1 MTAPLR
7 IGPYTIERLLGVG
20 SFATVW
26 LGYDPALDAHVAIKV
41 LAENWSHDLRVR
53 ERFRD
58 EARLLRRLEHER
70 LVRVHAVGELPD
82 GRPYAV
88 LAWADGGSL
97 RDRLATGEIPVPVA
111 LRLLGEICAGVA
123 VLHRHG
129 VVHRDLTPGNIL
141 FRSAGPD
148 DPDAERV
155 LIADLG
161 LAKALAAASGLTA
174 RAGTPGYMAPEQDD
188 PGAVVDTRADVYG
201 LGRLGLRLLAADPL
215 GAGPARPDRLGAGP
229 ARPDRLGAG
238 PARPDPLG
246 AGPARPDPPRH
257 VPEVRLREDVPPA
270 VAAVLVRATAHH
282 PADRYADA
290 ATLHAALRRA
300 SRAAGRPV
308 AATDGSGPARRPV
321 VSKRASDPVAATAPA
336 RQPSPRVGDR
346 RRWWPAGAAAL
357 AIAAV
362 GAVGAEPGGGGSGRP
377 VDGTYTSGP
386 LTVALPPGWSAT
398 GATWAGQYGADGD
411 PEPALVMSPQPRRWA
426 VDPRLPGAF
435 VGLSGS
441 TAARTTPAGFLAE
454 RTHGDCVPAPARTS
468 RPAGVEWTVVAYR
481 CEQGRPQ
488 IIESAALHPGRPAL
502 VYAQIVPPAG
512 SGPAFVDDLLA
523 GVRLG

>member
-7 IGPYTIERLLGVG
+7 IGPYAIERLLGVG

-26 LGYDPALDAHVAIKV
+26 LGYDRALDAHVAIKV

-70 LVRVHAVGELPD
+70 LIRVHAVGELPD

-97 RDRLATGEIPVPVA
+97 RDRLAAGEIPTPTA

-141 FRSAGPD
+141 FHSAGPD
-148 DPDAERV
+148 DPDTEKV

-174 RAGTPGYMAPEQDD
+174 RAGTPGYMAPEQDN
-188 PGAVVDTRADVYG
+188 PGAVIDTRADVYG
-201 LGRLGLRLLAADPL
+201 LGRLGIRLLGADPP
-215 GAGPARPDRLGAGP
+215 GYA
-229 ARPDRLGAG
+229 
-238 PARPDPLG
+238 
-246 AGPARPDPPRH
+246 
-257 VPEVRLREDVPPA
+257 PEIRLRADVPPA
-270 VAAVLVRATAHH
+270 VAAVLAQATAHH
-282 PADRYADA
+282 PADRYPDA
-290 ATLHAALRRA
+290 AALHTALTRVSDQVGLA
-300 SRAAGRPV
+300 VATGPV
-308 AATDGSGPARRPV
+308 
-321 VSKRASDPVAATAPA
+321 
-336 RQPSPRVGDR
+336 R
-346 RRWWPAGAAAL
+346 RRYWLLRVAGAAVVAVL
-357 AIAAV
+357 V
-362 GAVGAEPGGGGSGRP
+362 GAVGAEPGGVGSARP
-377 VDGTYTSGP
+377 VGGTYTTGP
-386 LTVALPPGWSAT
+386 LTVVLPPGWSAT
-398 GATWAGQYGADGD
+398 GATWAGQYGADGQ

-426 VDPRLPGAF
+426 ADPRLPGAF
-435 VGLSGS
+435 VGLSAT
-441 TAARTTPAGFLAE
+441 TAARATPAGFLAE
-454 RTHGDCVPAPARTS
+454 RTHGDCAPAPSRLI

-481 CEQGRPQ
+481 CDRGRPQ
-488 IIESAALHPGRPAL
+488 IIESAATHPGRPAL
-502 VYAQIVPPAG
+502 VYVQISPPAG
-512 SGPAFVDDLLA
+512 SGPDFVDTLLA

>member
-7 IGPYTIERLLGVG
+7 IGPYAVERLLGVG

-26 LGYDPALDAHVAIKV
+26 LGYDRALDAHVAIKV

-53 ERFRD
+53 ERFLD

-70 LVRVHAVGELPD
+70 LIRVHAVGELPD

-97 RDRLATGEIPVPVA
+97 RDRLAAGEIPAPAA

-141 FRSAGPD
+141 FRSAGPGGG
-148 DPDAERV
+148 EQV

-201 LGRLGLRLLAADPL
+201 LGRLGIRLLGADPTGANPTRSDRHPPELRLRD
-215 GAGPARPDRLGAGP
+215 
-229 ARPDRLGAG
+229 
-238 PARPDPLG
+238 
-246 AGPARPDPPRH
+246 
-257 VPEVRLREDVPPA
+257 DVPPA
-270 VAAVLVRATAHH
+270 VAAVLARATAHR
-282 PADRYADA
+282 PADRYPDA
-290 ATLHAALRRA
+290 ATLHAALTRA
-300 SRAAGRPV
+300 SGAVRQQPSQR
-308 AATDGSGPARRPV
+308 SGGRRPYR
-321 VSKRASDPVAATAPA
+321 SRL
-336 RQPSPRVGDR
+336 
-346 RRWWPAGAAAL
+346 AGAAVVAV
-357 AIAAV
+357 AAV
-362 GAVGAEPGGGGSGRP
+362 GAVGAEPGGAGPARP
-377 VDGTYTSGP
+377 VGGTYTAGP

-398 GATWAGQYGADGD
+398 GATWAGQYGADGE

-426 VDPRLPGAF
+426 TDPRLPGAF
-435 VGLSGS
+435 VGLSAS
-441 TAARTTPAGFLAE
+441 AAARATPAGFLAE
-454 RTHGDCVPAPARTS
+454 RTHGDCTPAPTRTT
-468 RPAGVEWTVVAYR
+468 RQAGVEWTVVAYHCDR
-481 CEQGRPQ
+481 GRPQ
-488 IIESAALHPGRPAL
+488 IIESAAPHPGRPAL
-502 VYAQIVPPAG
+502 VYVQIAPPPD
-512 SGPAFVDDLLA
+512 SGPAFVDTLLA
-523 GVRLG
+523 GVRLR